1 MALVACKKCGKKSL
15 AWKETMSGYKL
26 CDNLGIHH
34 CQAQKSSDDFTLKR
48 KSSKKKGKIL

>member
-26 CDNLGIHH
+26 CDNLGIHQ